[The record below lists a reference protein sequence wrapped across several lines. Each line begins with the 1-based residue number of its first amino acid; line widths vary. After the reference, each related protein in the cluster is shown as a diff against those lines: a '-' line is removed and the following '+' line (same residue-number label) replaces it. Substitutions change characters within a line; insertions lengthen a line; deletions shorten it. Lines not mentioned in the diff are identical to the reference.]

1 MVQTVS
7 ASDTDHNSFISEL
20 NKSKS
25 RRGIMQK
32 LDLPLSRNTRQE
44 FKNSKKPL
52 EAVKSS
58 LLWIIDS
65 LLEHCTLKT
74 ESIRLGEIIVSQYY
88 LSWSGIISYCYM
100 MLVKVQPE
108 RNHAQLMTV
117 CSQQDMYLQIKKN
130 SVTCQQKGKKN
141 ARIAKS
147 SWAILNEIES
157 K

>member
-1 MVQTVS
+1 
-7 ASDTDHNSFISEL
+7 
-20 NKSKS
+20 
-25 RRGIMQK
+25 MQK

-117 CSQQDMYLQIKKN
+117 CSQ
-130 SVTCQQKGKKN
+130 
-141 ARIAKS
+141 
-147 SWAILNEIES
+147 
-157 K
+157 